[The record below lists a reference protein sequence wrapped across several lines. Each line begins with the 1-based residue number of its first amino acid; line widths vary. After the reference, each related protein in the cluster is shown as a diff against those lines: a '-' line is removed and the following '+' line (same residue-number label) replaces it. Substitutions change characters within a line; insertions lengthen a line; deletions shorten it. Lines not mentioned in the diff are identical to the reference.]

1 MLKYLELRYNHNH
14 DSKGRFCSGS
24 GSVETSA
31 KQYKISAKITVETDF
46 TANRSVID
54 SKDYADKFNG
64 IVVLPNVKQ
73 RIVET
78 ARESIYE
85 NDGTQNETI
94 TFLDKWTGAQVGEK
108 FHHEYKGGLTS
119 SGTITIPDA
128 DDNSLI
134 LVHNHGNSSP
144 FSFDDFYLLNEC
156 HEIKTIIAA
165 GHNGTVFKMSVGK
178 GKRLDLFDK
187 NEYNNLDRYFALK
200 YDKSTGDL
208 EAIESLCSSLGWRFE
223 YE

>member
-1 MLKYLELRYNHNH
+1 M
-14 DSKGRFCSGS
+14 
-24 GSVETSA
+24 
-31 KQYKISAKITVETDF
+31 TVETDF
-46 TANRSVID
+46 TANREVID

-85 NDGTQNETI
+85 NDGTQDETI
-94 TFLDKWTGAQVGEK
+94 TFLDKWTGTQVGEK

-119 SGTITIPDA
+119 SGTITIPYA
-128 DDNSLI
+128 ADNSLI

-156 HEIKTIIAA
+156 PEIKTIIAA
-165 GHNGTVFKMSVGK
+165 GHNGTVFKMSVGS
-178 GKRLDLFDK
+178 GKRLDMSTESRY
-187 NEYNNLDRYFALK
+187 NEIKQTFRRLYNFK
-200 YDKSTGDL
+200 TGDL
-208 EAIESLCSSLGWRFE
+208 TAIEQFCNKNGWSFS